1 MKSMNWSGRIPGLMR
16 GAVLEAADRSGARI
30 YLNADVISI
39 GRAVAGEHDILISPQ
54 DTTVSREHARLIFEN
69 GHWLVEDCS
78 RNGTQIN
85 GEVIKRRTEKLS
97 AGDHIQVGKSF
108 DYYFFYLSVT
118 EDFTIPQ
125 HHTDSKPIDPVLSVV
140 SRNGAASNNGHGAA
154 VAVASSS
161 SMSAVLEAPPAQRGI
176 WISPSAII
184 WCDGEILPV
193 TLSRTE
199 YRLLKYLASHPGDVC
214 EYYAVMQAV
223 WGDIRNKDSLH
234 ELIFRLRR
242 KIERNP
248 STPRFIVI
256 RSGIG
261 IVFFPQGLQ

>member
-1 MKSMNWSGRIPGLMR
+1 MKSMNRTGKIPGLMQ

-39 GRAVAGEHDILISPQ
+39 GRAVSGEHDILISPQ
-54 DTTVSREHARLIFEN
+54 DTAVSREHARLIFEN

-78 RNGTQIN
+78 RNGTMIN
-85 GEVIKRRTEKLS
+85 GDLVKRRTEKLS

-108 DYYFFYLSVT
+108 DYYFFDLSVT

-125 HHTDSKPIDPVLSVV
+125 QGSKPVEPTVSSA
-140 SRNGAASNNGHGAA
+140 SRNGASGSNGHGGVVA
-154 VAVASSS
+154 VAVPAAAASP
-161 SMSAVLEAPPAQRGI
+161 VREAPPAQRGI
-176 WISPSAII
+176 WISPSAVI
-184 WCDGEILPV
+184 WRDGEILPV

-199 YRLLKYLASHPGDVC
+199 YRLLKYLASRPGDVC
-214 EYYAVMQAV
+214 EYDAVMQSV

-234 ELIFRLRR
+234 ELVFRLRR
-242 KIERNP
+242 KIERSP

>member
-1 MKSMNWSGRIPGLMR
+1 
-16 GAVLEAADRSGARI
+16 
-30 YLNADVISI
+30 
-39 GRAVAGEHDILISPQ
+39 
-54 DTTVSREHARLIFEN
+54 
-69 GHWLVEDCS
+69 
-78 RNGTQIN
+78 
-85 GEVIKRRTEKLS
+85 
-97 AGDHIQVGKSF
+97 
-108 DYYFFYLSVT
+108 
-118 EDFTIPQ
+118 
-125 HHTDSKPIDPVLSVV
+125 
-140 SRNGAASNNGHGAA
+140 
-154 VAVASSS
+154 
-161 SMSAVLEAPPAQRGI
+161 MSAVLEAPPAQRGI